1 MRRTNTIGL
10 NNHGGSKSEI
20 RSTGILPY
28 GCNSSSSQLA
38 LKKIFVVVAPLV
50 CLPSR
55 LLVYI
60 SLTSGSTSVNHHG
73 SQLPHTNGLT
83 CHFTSA
89 RTLRFTTLPAYTWCL
104 SVSPYGSW
112 RGVEFSSVSINVD
125 TLGLGRGVVN
135 STLDRLQIEC
145 KGFQDVVRGHFRSLR
160 QGVNYSTP
168 ELAPLPDWLDT
179 TSCQTSF

>member
-1 MRRTNTIGL
+1 MAGQTEPPRVC
-10 NNHGGSKSEI
+10 GSKGEI

-28 GCNSSSSQLA
+28 GCNSSCSQLA

-60 SLTSGSTSVNHHG
+60 SLTSRLSSVNRHR
-73 SQLPHTNGLT
+73 SQLPHTDGLT

-104 SVSPYGSW
+104 SVSPSRSW
-112 RGVEFSSVSINVD
+112 RGVVSSSVSRKFD
-125 TLGLGRGVVN
+125 TQGIGRGVVN

-145 KGFQDVVRGHFRSLR
+145 KGFQDVVRGHFGSLKH
-160 QGVNYSTP
+160 GVNFSTP
-168 ELAPLPDWLDT
+168 DLAPPADRLDT
-179 TSCQTSF
+179 SNCQTSF

>member
-1 MRRTNTIGL
+1 MEGQTEPPRVY
-10 NNHGGSKSEI
+10 GSKGEI

-55 LLVYI
+55 LFVYI
-60 SLTSGSTSVNHHG
+60 SLTSRLSSVNRYR
-73 SQLPHTNGLT
+73 SQLPHTDGLT

-104 SVSPYGSW
+104 SVNPSRSW
-112 RGVEFSSVSINVD
+112 
-125 TLGLGRGVVN
+125 RGVVN
-135 STLDRLQIEC
+135 STLDRLRIEC
-145 KGFQDVVRGHFRSLR
+145 KGFQDVVRGHFGSLKH
-160 QGVNYSTP
+160 GVNISTP
-168 ELAPLPDWLDT
+168 ELALPADGLDT
-179 TSCQTSF
+179 SNCQTSF